1 MSTTI
6 GYPFGIIAKDKDT
19 QMKICTHM
27 NQMSLAE
34 LDKCPDSTEVKI
46 TPISDNPLP
55 LSVLANLLPLA
66 RAFRSSYIP
75 GLQSMIT
82 REAADQAAAKK
93 SGGHGRSSIVPRTP

>member
-6 GYPFGIIAKDKDT
+6 GYPFGVIAKDKES

-34 LDKCPDSTEVKI
+34 LDRNADSTEVKI

-55 LSVLANLLPLA
+55 LSVLAGLLPLA
-66 RAFRSSYIP
+66 KAFRSSYIS
-75 GLQSMIT
+75 GLQSMVV
-82 REAADQAAAKK
+82 REAGQQAAAKK
-93 SGGHGRSSIVPRTP
+93 GHSGGTSSIMPKTP